1 MQKRKAHM
9 ISEIRESVL
18 PHFFKPCLII
28 MHHSIQYHLSLGRYF
43 KNNKYVIAKV
53 RCFLV
58 KWWCSSNK
66 LKVLLLDLS
75 FPFLLISLNLK
86 SIKISMFKY
95 FVFIRIL
102 ILLFFK
108 DFLVYLPLFKFCRES
123 YNKRIFSLSF
133 LRFLS
138 AILCVNFIFLF
149 IANFIFLFILFLLRL
164 IYSFFGLCTY
174 QRLITFNYW
183 VCFCE

>member
-1 MQKRKAHM
+1 MNHAEKESAHDIRNKR
-9 ISEIRESVL
+9 IC
-18 PHFFKPCLII
+18 PTTFFQTMLDHNAPFNTV
-28 MHHSIQYHLSLGRYF
+28 SIQYHLSLGRYF

-123 YNKRIFSLSF
+123 YNKRIFSL
-133 LRFLS
+133 
-138 AILCVNFIFLF
+138 
-149 IANFIFLFILFLLRL
+149 
-164 IYSFFGLCTY
+164 
-174 QRLITFNYW
+174 
-183 VCFCE
+183 

>member
-1 MQKRKAHM
+1 M

-43 KNNKYVIAKV
+43 ENNKYVIAKV

-58 KWWCSSNK
+58 KWWSSSNK

-75 FPFLLISLNLK
+75 FPLLLISLNLK

-108 DFLVYLPLFKFCRES
+108 DFLVYLSLFKFCRES

-138 AILCVNFIFLF
+138 AILCV
-149 IANFIFLFILFLLRL
+149 
-164 IYSFFGLCTY
+164 
-174 QRLITFNYW
+174 
-183 VCFCE
+183 